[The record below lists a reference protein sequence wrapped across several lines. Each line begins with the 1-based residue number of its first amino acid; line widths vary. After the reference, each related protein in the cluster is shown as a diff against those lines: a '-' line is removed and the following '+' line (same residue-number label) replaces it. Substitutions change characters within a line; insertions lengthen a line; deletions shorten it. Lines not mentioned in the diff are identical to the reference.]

1 MKLSLFYELTTDDP
15 TVPGA
20 VQQRFNEAIEQ
31 CVLADQLGFTGVW
44 AVEHHFLPGY
54 SSMSCPELFLA
65 AVSQRTERLR
75 LGHAIMHLPYRI
87 NHPIRAAERI
97 ATLDILSNGRVE
109 FGGGRATSFEE
120 LDGFDVDPAE
130 TQRQWAEAMQIIP
143 RMWLADYFEYESDM
157 IRIPRR
163 RITPKPVQTPYPP
176 MWVASTQPSSIQ
188 FAGEH
193 GLGVLGFGIADHN
206 SDNYVKVYREAL
218 KSAKVPEGGVI
229 NDRFAVLRIGLCCP
243 TDDEA
248 IEIQEYNYNLF
259 NEQVGGLFRPW
270 IEGTP
275 PPTYEYIIDSFKR
288 RMELRE
294 EHTMKELVE
303 MDQACIGS
311 PETCARVL
319 NKLADAGVDEIM
331 LFMQGARTPHA
342 KILDS
347 IRLFATEVM
356 PQLKQPAGAAAGN

>member
-15 TVPGA
+15 NVLGA
-20 VQQRFNEAIEQ
+20 VQRRFNEAIEQ
-31 CVLADQLGFTGVW
+31 CVLADEVGFTGVW

-65 AVSQRTERLR
+65 AVSQRTNRLR
-75 LGHAIMHLPYRI
+75 LGHAIMHLPYHI

-120 LDGFDVDPAE
+120 LDGFDVEPAI
-130 TQRQWAEAMQIIP
+130 TQRQWAEALQIIP
-143 RMWLADYFEYESDM
+143 QMWLNDYFEYQSDL
-157 IRIPRR
+157 IRIPKR

-193 GLGVLGFGIADHN
+193 GLGVLGFGISDYN
-206 SDNYVKVYREAL
+206 SDNYVKVYRDAL
-218 KSAKVPEGGVI
+218 KNAKVPKGGAI

-248 IEIQEYNYNLF
+248 IAIQEYNYNLF
-259 NEQVGGLFRPW
+259 NEQVGNLFKPW

-275 PPTYEYIIDSFKR
+275 PPTYEYIIESFKK
-288 RMELRE
+288 RMEMRE
-294 EHTMKELVE
+294 HHTMKELVE

-311 PETCARVL
+311 PATCARVI

-331 LFMQGARTPHA
+331 LFMQGARTPHE
-342 KILDS
+342 KILES
-347 IRLFATEVM
+347 IRLFASEVM
-356 PQLKQPAGAAAGN
+356 PQLKQPVAATSGD